1 MRDGSRVAW
10 QTKAVRPT
18 RSLLVV
24 GALVFTLSCSK
35 APRPGVASFCE
46 KLGKDRLVLD
56 MPMTTP
62 ENITAMVGRYREL
75 DRLSPEEIKDQWH
88 AVTELIAKIAGAD
101 VSTRAKQQ
109 DIVTLIYATTK
120 SINDVKKYT
129 KETCGVDFALPVSPP
144 STLVTDS
151 TTTTA

>member
-1 MRDGSRVAW
+1 
-10 QTKAVRPT
+10 
-18 RSLLVV
+18 
-24 GALVFTLSCSK
+24 
-35 APRPGVASFCE
+35 
-46 KLGKDRLVLD
+46 
-56 MPMTTP
+56 
-62 ENITAMVGRYREL
+62 MVGRYREL

-129 KETCGVDFALPVSPP
+129 KETCGVDFSLPVSPP
-144 STLVTDS
+144 STLVADS